1 MSKKVQFFSEW
12 KKFKSLYLIL
22 KMKSNFLPVLFL
34 CLTACNDT
42 LLEKPDNLIPEDKMV
57 EVLKDLA
64 IVNAAKSTN
73 ISVLRDNDIQPM
85 DYIYQ
90 RHDIDSVQFVESDRY
105 YASLPVTY
113 ERIYK
118 KVESK
123 LEQEV
128 QDVEEAKKLNDS
140 LRRVE
145 MENGESKTYLEK
157 SKDSLY

>member
-1 MSKKVQFFSEW
+1 MN
-12 KKFKSLYLIL
+12 LTL
-22 KMKSNFLPVLFL
+22 KMKKYVLPVLFL
-34 CLTACNDT
+34 SLTACNDA

-73 ISVLRDNDIQPM
+73 ISVLRDHDIQPM
-85 DYIYQ
+85 TYIYQ

-123 LEQEV
+123 LEKEEQAI
-128 QDVEEAKKLNDS
+128 EEAKKVNDS

-145 MENGESKTYLEK
+145 LENGESKTYLEK
-157 SKDSLY
+157 IEDSLY

>member
-1 MSKKVQFFSEW
+1 MN
-12 KKFKSLYLIL
+12 LTL
-22 KMKSNFLPVLFL
+22 KMKKYVLPVLFL
-34 CLTACNDT
+34 CLTACNDA

-73 ISVLRDNDIQPM
+73 ISVLRDHGIQPM
-85 DYIYQ
+85 TYIYQ

-123 LEQEV
+123 LEKEEQAI
-128 QDVEEAKKLNDS
+128 EEAKKVNDS

-145 MENGESKTYLEK
+145 LENGESKTYLEK
-157 SKDSLY
+157 IEDSLY